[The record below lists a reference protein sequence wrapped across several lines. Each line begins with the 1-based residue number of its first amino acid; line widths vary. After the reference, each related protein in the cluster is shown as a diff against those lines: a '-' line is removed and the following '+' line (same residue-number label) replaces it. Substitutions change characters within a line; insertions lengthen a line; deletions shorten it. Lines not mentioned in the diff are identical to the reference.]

1 MTSTTPLPGSMP
13 DILAFPAAALDP
25 AGPAGRAA
33 QGWMRE
39 MSEFLAARLEAD
51 AAALRDACRCGSIT
65 DFAVVQQSW
74 LAEAATAYA
83 SAGVRLTEVV
93 LRAAAPAPQ
102 EDAPAEAAE
111 AEAAAPQPRPAE
123 AAPPAAPVQAVPVA
137 EGPARPA
144 RSRGGAETSESPPRS
159 AA

>member
-1 MTSTTPLPGSMP
+1 MPSTTPLPGDMP
-13 DILAFPAAALDP
+13 DFLAFPAAALDQ

-39 MSEFLAARLEAD
+39 VSEFLAARLEAD

-65 DFAVVQQSW
+65 DFAMMQQSW

-93 LRAAAPAPQ
+93 LRAAAPAPD
-102 EDAPAEAAE
+102 DAPADAPGPAAAE
-111 AEAAAPQPRPAE
+111 PATAPIQAAP
-123 AAPPAAPVQAVPVA
+123 AAHPPA
-137 EGPARPA
+137 R
-144 RSRGGAETSESPPRS
+144 RRGGADTAEASSPRS

>member
-1 MTSTTPLPGSMP
+1 MPSTTPLPGDMP
-13 DILAFPAAALDP
+13 DFLAFPAAALDQ

-39 MSEFLAARLEAD
+39 VSEFLAARLEAD

-65 DFAVVQQSW
+65 DFAMMQQTW

-93 LRAAAPAPQ
+93 LRAAAAAPD
-102 EDAPAEAAE
+102 DAPAEAPGP
-111 AEAAAPQPRPAE
+111 AAQPRPAE
-123 AAPPAAPVQAVPVA
+123 AANTSIPAAPAA
-137 EGPARPA
+137 EPPARPA
-144 RSRGGAETSESPPRS
+144 RGRGGAETAEAPPPRS